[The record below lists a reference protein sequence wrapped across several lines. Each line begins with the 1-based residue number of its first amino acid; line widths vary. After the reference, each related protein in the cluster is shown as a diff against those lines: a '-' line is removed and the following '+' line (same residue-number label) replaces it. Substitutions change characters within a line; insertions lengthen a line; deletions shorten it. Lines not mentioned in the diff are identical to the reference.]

1 MTARLLVTVAHP
13 DDETFGTGS
22 VIALAAES
30 GAEVTVCCATR
41 GEAGEAPGL
50 DDFDG
55 LDGGLGAV
63 REAELRAAG
72 EVLGV
77 SRYVLLGYR
86 DSGMAGAAAGGTL
99 AGAPFADVVS
109 AVRGVLDDVDP
120 DVVVTLDPDHGDGHR
135 DHERIGRATIEAC
148 RARAD
153 VRLYLWVIDRTLMA
167 RWFAALADVRP
178 DSAHL
183 DLDLDGPG
191 RPESHIS
198 TVLDVTRLRSRRER
212 AMAMHRSQTSP
223 YAGMPEDLR
232 AAFLET
238 DRLVRLQPPW
248 PGGEVERALF

>member
-1 MTARLLVTVAHP
+1 MSARLLVTVAHP

-22 VIALAAES
+22 VIAAAADA

-50 DDFDG
+50 DDPDC
-55 LDGGLGAV
+55 DLGAI

-77 SRYVLLGYR
+77 SRHVLLGYR
-86 DSGMAGAAAGGTL
+86 DSGMTGDPGPETL
-99 AGAPFADVVS
+99 AGAPFADV
-109 AVRGVLDDVDP
+109 AAKVRKLVTEVAP

-148 RARAD
+148 RELPE
-153 VRLYLWVIDRTLMA
+153 VRLYVWVVDRTMMT
-167 RWFAALADVRP
+167 RWLTALADLRP

-183 DLDLDGPG
+183 ELDHDAPG
-191 RPESHIS
+191 RPDSHIT
-198 TVLDVTRLRSRRER
+198 TVLDVAHLRATRER
-212 AMAMHRSQTSP
+212 AIAMHRSQTSP
-223 YAGMPEDLR
+223 YEGMPEDLR

-248 PGGEVERALF
+248 PGGAVERGLF

>member
-1 MTARLLVTVAHP
+1 MTTRVLVTVAHP

-22 VIALAAES
+22 VIAAAVER

-50 DDFDG
+50 DPGCD
-55 LDGGLGAV
+55 LGAV

-77 SRYVLLGYR
+77 SRCLVLGYG
-86 DSGMAGAAAGGTL
+86 DSGMTGEPQPGSLAAA
-99 AGAPFADVVS
+99 PFPDVVS
-109 AVRGVLDDVDP
+109 DVRQVLRDVEP
-120 DVVVTLDPDHGDGHR
+120 HVVVTLDPDHGDGHR

-148 RARAD
+148 RELAD
-153 VRLYLWVIDRTLMA
+153 VRLYIWAVDQALMA

-178 DSAHL
+178 NSTHLEL
-183 DLDLDGPG
+183 DLEAPG
-191 RPESHIS
+191 RPGHHIT
-198 TVLDVTRLRSRRER
+198 TVLDVAHLRSTRER

-248 PGGEVERALF
+248 PGGQLERTLF